1 MVACLRVFDVVGS
14 FGREMVPVLAQL
26 GARRAIW
33 LPLAGDPELHA
44 VATVTA
50 QECELY
56 RADVTFIGGWRPE
69 REKVLRALTDNHLKI
84 WGPGWDREC
93 PDKDLVRRFWQ
104 GRALRGVEF
113 AKAVAASKVN
123 LNVIE
128 MTNRSAANMRFFE
141 VPMCGGLQ
149 WVSSCSEM
157 AQEYRHGEHLF
168 YFDEGVDMQSALCPI
183 LADDQ
188 LRASV
193 AAAGHRLTR
202 ERHTYEHRARAL
214 LTELGIG

>member
-1 MVACLRVFDVVGS
+1 MHAHPPDHANVTTSAKGS
-14 FGREMVPVLAQL
+14 DLCRTPVSAKIALANAGAAGGVP
-26 GARRAIW
+26 GSPMPRIGPPEARM
-33 LPLAGDPELHA
+33 
-44 VATVTA
+44 
-50 QECELY
+50 
-56 RADVTFIGGWRPE
+56 VTFIGGWRPE
-69 REKVLRALTDNHLKI
+69 WEKVLRALTDNHLKI